1 MSLFIKE
8 DFEWILKR
16 YASRIGEFK
25 RNSLNSAAVQANI
38 EECAEIL
45 AIISKIGYGDCYSIQ
60 DFIEIVA
67 DGGFIDYDGSG
78 YWSDANGNRLG
89 PIYCNKDW
97 LIKNKP
103 KDAKYVLWYNK

>member
-1 MSLFIKE
+1 MTSLIKE
-8 DFEWILKR
+8 DFEWVLKR
-16 YASRIGEFK
+16 YASRLGQFK
-25 RNSLNSAAVQANI
+25 YGHLNSAAVQADI

-45 AIISKIGYGDCYSIQ
+45 YIIGTNGYGECYSIK

-78 YWSDANGNRLG
+78 YWSDADGNRLG
-89 PIYCNKDW
+89 PVCCNKDW

-103 KDAKYVLWYNK
+103 ENAKYVLWYNK